1 MESGHRQTA
10 GFRSTYRA
18 DAGLSAGSRPTSGA
32 TDIIPDFEPNIR
44 VSVSSAT
51 GQSIRRN
58 KVVRIC
64 IQYVHLTLF
73 SRNSNFQPSR
83 LSFKNVKKDQVYR
96 EAIPFVF
103 YTRFLVIHLFAAA
116 IDHSEGIQKSHWD
129 FFENLHW
136 NFLKSCI
143 GIFRKTTLGYL
154 KSCTGIF

>member
-1 MESGHRQTA
+1 MENGHRLTA

-32 TDIIPDFEPNIR
+32 TDIMPDFEPNIR

-73 SRNSNFQPSR
+73 SRNSSFQPSR

-96 EAIPFVF
+96 EASPFVF
-103 YTRFLVIHLFAAA
+103 HTLFLVIHLSAAVV
-116 IDHSEGIQKSHWD
+116 DHSEGIQKSHWD

-136 NFLKSCI
+136 NLLKNN
-143 GIFRKTTLGYL
+143 
-154 KSCTGIF
+154 TGIF